1 MLFSP
6 AASSI
11 TRQVLGST
19 STCLNR
25 RIMEP
30 LVHRSAGTIASW
42 ARGSSTCWNQP
53 SWAHSSSICPNQY
66 IMRSPVHLL
75 LDHHFTFHSLRISRS
90 MNSCKEARC
99 CRCLLRWRR
108 GIEIKARYRRCSVH
122 LPLERPGH
130 PGSKPSRVHRSM
142 PSS

>member
-42 ARGSSTCWNQP
+42 ARGSSTCWNQHIMGP
-53 SWAHSSSICPNQY
+53 QLVDLPESVHHAFAGSSASG
-66 IMRSPVHLL
+66 SSLHV
-75 LDHHFTFHSLRISRS
+75 HSLRISRS